1 MFSNANLQTTMCE
14 CKIKKFNVNQQA
26 MALGLIL
33 EINGYKYKLLKYNR
47 RFNQK
52 RHCIVL
58 PFLSDMKE
66 ISESMFH

>member
-1 MFSNANLQTTMCE
+1 
-14 CKIKKFNVNQQA
+14 

-52 RHCIVL
+52 RYCIVL

>member
-1 MFSNANLQTTMCE
+1 
-14 CKIKKFNVNQQA
+14 

-52 RHCIVL
+52 RHCIVGHL
-58 PFLSDMKE
+58 QKPVFSQ
-66 ISESMFH
+66 ISLRV

>member
-1 MFSNANLQTTMCE
+1 
-14 CKIKKFNVNQQA
+14 

-47 RFNQK
+47 RFYQK